1 MVNDIVCLPLA
12 MSGDKLQCVLRR
24 ISTILC
30 IYCLILSEDA
40 EADSLQK
47 LLQYATGAIEIPVMG
62 FPKTPTVYFRH
73 LTGEWNPSWDYPVA
87 STCAFSL
94 GLPIVQDYGS
104 FRSRMT
110 EALSVEGFTMA

>member
-47 LLQYATGAIEIPVMG
+47 LLQYATGAIVEPFVGLSGGKHLCLLLG
-62 FPKTPTVYFRH
+62 FAH
-73 LTGEWNPSWDYPVA
+73 
-87 STCAFSL
+87 CA
-94 GLPIVQDYGS
+94 GL
-104 FRSRMT
+104 R
-110 EALSVEGFTMA
+110 